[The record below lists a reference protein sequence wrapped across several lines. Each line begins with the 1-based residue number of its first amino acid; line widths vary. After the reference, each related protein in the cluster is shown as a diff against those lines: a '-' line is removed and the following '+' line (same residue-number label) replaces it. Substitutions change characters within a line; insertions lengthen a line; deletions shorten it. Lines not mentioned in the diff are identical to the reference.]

1 MNTPCKKLLTTLLI
15 STLTAGCAGHAPNPV
30 LVSRPSDSEM
40 SCRSL
45 MAEMEEID
53 HNIRKLLPK
62 SEKTGKNVA
71 LGVAGAFFLVPW
83 FFMDFSDAEKVEIDA
98 YQSRYNHLTRVYNDK
113 QCSRKKI
120 QEIHIKEQ
128 IEEAQRGAKK
138 TKAGG

>member
-1 MNTPCKKLLTTLLI
+1 MNKLCKKILATVLI
-15 STLTAGCAGHAPNPV
+15 SSLTAGCAGRAPNPV
-30 LVSRPSDSEM
+30 SVSKPSDTDM

-45 MAEMEEID
+45 LSEMEEID

-62 SEKTGKNVA
+62 SEKLGKNVA

-120 QEIHIKEQ
+120 KEIHIKEQ
-128 IEEAQRGAKK
+128 IEAAQKEAQAAK
-138 TKAGG
+138 